1 MPAPPTRS
9 GVVAAQPWAGRGS
22 PSTEAPRR
30 RSSRGRWAF
39 VLAVSIAV
47 HLAFIDALPRWDTST
62 EGDAF
67 DEPPLRAMIVPAPEP
82 VPVPPPTPEPP
93 KPAPKPRMTTPRPA
107 APAPAPVETAPVQTT
122 ASVDAA
128 PAPAAPDPAPT
139 PAPAPAPAV
148 PSGPP
153 PPQADAPTSARLVYK
168 VAAIDQKNAQP
179 TRYWG
184 VGSIDWIVRD
194 GRYHAELKA
203 AVDFLFFKANVLAST
218 SEGAIG
224 PLGVQPDRYTETP
237 RRRPTL
243 ATSFNRDARQSI
255 TFSASSNEVPLA
267 AGAQD
272 RLSILFQIGGLLRA
286 NSGFTAID
294 GHFDLPVA
302 GVRGDVDP
310 WTFTV
315 IGDETVEAGIGNVKT
330 VHLRR
335 SPRPGTNDRTVDVWV
350 ALESGGYPARV
361 LYTEP
366 NGSTIDMTLDKLLS
380 PGGEG
385 S

>member
-9 GVVAAQPWAGRGS
+9 GVVAAQPRAGRGS
-22 PSTEAPRR
+22 PSIEAPRR

-39 VLAVSIAV
+39 VLAVSIAI

-67 DEPPLRAMIVPAPEP
+67 DEPPLRAMIVPLPEP
-82 VPVPPPTPEPP
+82 VPVPPPVPDTP
-93 KPAPKPRMTTPRPA
+93 KPTPKPRMTTPMPA
-107 APAPAPVETAPVQTT
+107 TPAPVVAAPAVEAAAPVQTAPAPSTVAPESVPAPAPPPV
-122 ASVDAA
+122 AA
-128 PAPAAPDPAPT
+128 
-139 PAPAPAPAV
+139 

-286 NSGFTAID
+286 NAGFTAID

-380 PGGEG
+380 PTADG